1 VHGWRGQTE
10 EIWNTWVELERL
22 RWERNELVERLN
34 TVEGEVM
41 ADLRE
46 LLLDDQRQS
55 EDIDT

>member
-1 VHGWRGQTE
+1 MHGWRGQTE
-10 EIWNTWVELERL
+10 EIWNIWVELERL

>member
-1 VHGWRGQTE
+1 M
-10 EIWNTWVELERL
+10 ELDHL

-34 TVEGEVM
+34 TVEGKVG
-41 ADLRE
+41 ADMRE